1 MTPSL
6 VGDQDPTSS
15 SGPLAG
21 EQLQQS
27 TVVDQ
32 ALPAGSSVPISITTN
47 VDADS
52 AATDDNSHP
61 MTHLSRGIHKPK
73 IYTDGTIR
81 YAHTVIASEEPC
93 NLQDA
98 LSSPCW
104 KEAMDA
110 EFDAFMKNKT
120 WHLVPPRKQKNVIDC
135 KWVYKVKCKAD
146 GTIDRYKPVLFQ
158 RGSNNVMA

>member
-32 ALPAGSSVPISITTN
+32 ALPAGSSVLISITTN
-47 VDADS
+47 VDAD
-52 AATDDNSHP
+52 
-61 MTHLSRGIHKPK
+61 
-73 IYTDGTIR
+73 GTIC

-104 KEAMDA
+104 KQAMDA

-120 WHLVPPRKQKNVIDC
+120 WHLVPPQKQKNVIDC